1 MKNPL
6 GFVRAWQAASPPSV
20 GVQLSENH
28 ASAVSI
34 ARTKRGMSVKEHVI
48 EAFPPGIIFPGLNNR
63 NILKPGCVIE
73 TLSRMLDTL
82 ELRSRR
88 IGLVIPDSVAKVSL
102 LRFEELPAR
111 NADLKELIRWR
122 IKKSVPF
129 QVKDA
134 QISYVPG
141 AVLPEGGQE
150 YIVTVARR
158 DIIEEYE
165 QVCAEVG
172 AHAGLIDLATFGLA
186 TLILPPVTPGVSS
199 VSLGAWLVIHVCG
212 NYSSAAIIQDG
223 DLVFF
228 RNKQIDSEEGLRD
241 LVHQTTMYYE
251 DRLKGNIFSKVVLA
265 GFVIDG
271 NGEREQD
278 LASPKQVL
286 ENYFKSPV
294 ETIDLIQK
302 VALGNEATRNPRI
315 LRELAPPIGLL
326 LRGREKRGFFS

>member
-6 GFVRAWQAASPPSV
+6 GFIKAWRAASPPSV

-34 ARTKRGMSVKEHVI
+34 ARTRRGVSVQEQAI
-48 EAFPPGIIFPGLNNR
+48 EAFPPGIISPGLNNR

-73 TLSRMLDTL
+73 TLSRMFDAL

-88 IGLVIPDSVAKVSL
+88 IGLVVPDSVAKVSL

-111 NADLKELIRWR
+111 NADLEELIRWR
-122 IKKSVPF
+122 IKKTVPF

-141 AVLPEGGQE
+141 AVLLEGGQE

-172 AHAGLIDLATFGLA
+172 AHAGLIDLATFSLT
-186 TLILPPVTPGVSS
+186 TLILPPVTLGVSS
-199 VSLGAWLVIHVCG
+199 ASPGAWLVMHVCG
-212 NYSSAAIIQDG
+212 NCSSAAIIQDG
-223 DLVFF
+223 NLVFF
-228 RNKQIDSEEGLRD
+228 RNKQIDSGEGLRD
-241 LVHQTTMYYE
+241 LAHQTTMYYE
-251 DRLKGNIFSKVVLA
+251 DRLKGNIFSRVVLA
-265 GFVIDG
+265 GFVV
-271 NGEREQD
+271 NENSEREQD
-278 LASPKQVL
+278 LALPKQVL
-286 ENYFKSPV
+286 EDYFKRPV
-294 ETIDLIQK
+294 ETIDLTQK
-302 VALGNEATRNPRI
+302 VTLGNGAARNPGI

-326 LRGREKRGFFS
+326 LRGKEK